1 MAGSRSWFSVRVF
14 FRYKDKTM
22 ANDKII
28 IFDTTLRDGEQ
39 APGFA
44 MSKEEK
50 LEMALALEDLGV
62 DVIEAGFPMASPGE
76 SEALHAI
83 AQNVKK
89 SIICGLSRAV
99 DKDIETCAR
108 SIAPAIDDGHG
119 RIHTF
124 ISTSALHMEHKLRKS
139 PKEVLEIIGKSV
151 RHARQFTNDVEWS
164 AEDGSRTDDDFLCR
178 AVEIAIDAGAST
190 INIPDTVGYADAQDC
205 ARQFNMLRERVPNI
219 DKAILSTHCHDDLGQ
234 AVANS
239 LASVHAGVRQVECT
253 INGIGER
260 AGNAA
265 LEEVVMAIRV
275 RRDKFPYQSR
285 IDTTKLTPVSQLLTR
300 ITGVAVPPNKSV
312 VGANAFGHASGI
324 HQDGLAKDARTYEI
338 MSAESVG
345 QKRMTFTF
353 TKHSGLSG
361 FRQIL
366 KDNHIVLE
374 EEGLKVAFHIAS
386 NIAETQK
393 TVSNDEILAIVKEFK
408 NPEAVLR

>member
-1 MAGSRSWFSVRVF
+1 M
-14 FRYKDKTM
+14 T
-22 ANDKII
+22 NDNII

-44 MSKEEK
+44 MTKEQK

-62 DVIEAGFPMASPGE
+62 DVIEAGFPVASQGE
-76 SEALHAI
+76 SEAVHAI

-99 DKDIETCAR
+99 EKDIETCAK
-108 SIAPAIDDGHG
+108 SIAPAIKDGHG

-124 ISTSALHMEHKLRKS
+124 ISTSALHMERKLRKS
-139 PKEVLEIIGKSV
+139 PQEVLEIIGKSV

-178 AVEIAIDAGAST
+178 AVETAIDAGAST
-190 INIPDTVGYADAQDC
+190 INIPDTVGYADAEDC
-205 ARQFNMLRERVPNI
+205 ARQFNMLRNRVPNI

-239 LASVHAGVRQVECT
+239 LASVRAGVRQIECT

-265 LEEVVMAIRV
+265 LEEVVMAMRV
-275 RRDKFPYQSR
+275 RRDKYPYQSR
-285 IDTTKLTPVSQLLTR
+285 IDAKKLTPVSQLLTK

-345 QKRMTFTF
+345 QIRMTFTF
-353 TKHSGLSG
+353 TKHSGKSG
-361 FRQIL
+361 FQQIL
-366 KDNHIVLE
+366 KDNRVVLDDDS
-374 EEGLKVAFHIAS
+374 LQIAFKVAG
-386 NIAETQK
+386 NIAEKQK
-393 TVSNDEILAIVKEFK
+393 TVSNDEILAIVAGIQK
-408 NPEAVLR
+408 PGAPVLR